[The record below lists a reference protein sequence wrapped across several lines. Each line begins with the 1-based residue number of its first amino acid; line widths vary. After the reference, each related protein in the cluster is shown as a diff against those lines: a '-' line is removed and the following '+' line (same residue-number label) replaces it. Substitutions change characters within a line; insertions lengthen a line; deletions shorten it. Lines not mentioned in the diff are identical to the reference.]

1 MEKIDAHI
9 VKQRKIPLLFAPER
23 FDDLEDYLPW
33 CELYEL
39 DQEAELAL
47 QSEVRLVLGG
57 RGLGIALPAQK
68 SYFYVSSIDI
78 QARIRAGRRSELAR
92 ACLGN
97 KDSMLVLD
105 AFAGFGVDG
114 LTLAGLGADVTLV
127 ERNLVVWLILRSIAW
142 GHPKAAIYLADSAEL
157 LQSEKVWNVVYL
169 DPMFP
174 PTKKSALPK
183 RDLQIL
189 REVSDAAPSSKKYL
203 EQLIEIAKDSAT
215 DRVVLKRRKNDPE
228 VAKPNFSICSKTI
241 RFDVFLC

>member
-1 MEKIDAHI
+1 MEKIDAHR

-33 CELYEL
+33 CEVYEL
-39 DQEAELAL
+39 DQAAELEL
-47 QSEVRLVLGG
+47 QSEVRLLLDG
-57 RGLGIALPAQK
+57 RGLGIALPRQK

-78 QARIRAGRRSELAR
+78 QERIKAGRRGELAR

-127 ERNLVVWLILRSIAW
+127 EKNVLVWLMLRSIAW
-142 GHPKAAIYLADSAEL
+142 GHPRVAIHFADSVEL
-157 LQSEKVWNVVYL
+157 LQSEKNWDVVYL
-169 DPMFP
+169 DPMFLP
-174 PTKKSALPK
+174 AKKSALPK

-189 REVSDAAPSSKKYL
+189 REISDVAPSSKKFL
-203 EQLIEIAKDSAT
+203 EQLIEIAKGSAR

-228 VAKPNFSICSKTI
+228 VAKPNFSICSKAI
-241 RFDVFLC
+241 CFDVFLS

>member
-1 MEKIDAHI
+1 MEKIDAHS
-9 VKQRKIPLLFAPER
+9 VKQRKIPLLFAPQR

-33 CELYEL
+33 CEVYEL
-39 DQEAELAL
+39 DQEAELEL
-47 QSEVRLVLGG
+47 QSEVRLLLDG
-57 RGLGIALPAQK
+57 RGLGIALPTQK

-78 QARIRAGRRSELAR
+78 QARIKAGRRGELAK

-127 ERNLVVWLILRSIAW
+127 EKNVLVWLMLRSIAW
-142 GHPKAAIYLADSAEL
+142 GHPRVAIYFADSAEL
-157 LQSEKVWNVVYL
+157 LQREKVWDVVYL
-169 DPMFP
+169 DPMFLP
-174 PTKKSALPK
+174 AKKSALPK

-189 REVSDAAPSSKKYL
+189 REISDVAPSSKKFL
-203 EQLIEIAKDSAT
+203 EQLIEISKGSAR

-241 RFDVFLC
+241 CFDVFLC

>member
-1 MEKIDAHI
+1 MEKIDAHRL
-9 VKQRKIPLLFAPER
+9 KQRKIPLLFAPGR

-33 CELYEL
+33 CEVYEL
-39 DQEAELAL
+39 DQEAEFAF
-47 QSEVRLVLGG
+47 QSEVRLVLDG
-57 RGLGIALPAQK
+57 RGLGIALPGQK

-78 QARIRAGRRSELAR
+78 QARIKAGRRGELAR

-97 KDSMLVLD
+97 KDSVRVLD

-127 ERNLVVWLILRSIAW
+127 ERNLVVWLMLRSIAC
-142 GHPKAAIYLADSAEL
+142 GHPRVAIHYVDSVSLFHSGDA
-157 LQSEKVWNVVYL
+157 WDVVYL
-169 DPMFP
+169 DPMFV

-189 REVSDAAPSSKKYL
+189 REISDVAPSSKKYL
-203 EQLIEIAKDSAT
+203 EQLIEIAKGSAT

-241 RFDVFLC
+241 CFDVFLC